1 MEMATQMV
9 IALFDDLPHAHRA
22 IETLEEDGFDRRDI
36 SVVKKHGAKQPSG
49 DQDEADPSVAAV
61 AEEEA
66 KTGSVIGGIGGLI
79 AGLAAFAVPGV
90 GPLLAIGPLAT
101 ALGGVAMG
109 AAAGGFIGALAE
121 HGVPEDRARNY
132 QARILQG
139 DVVLTLHTN
148 NEGAHR
154 AEHALSR
161 TGAREVYQAH

>member
-1 MEMATQMV
+1 MATQMV

-22 IETLEEDGFDRRDI
+22 IQILEEDGFDRRDI
-36 SVVKKHGAKQPSG
+36 SVVTKHGAAQPSG
-49 DQDEADPSVAAV
+49 DQDDADLSVGAV

-66 KTGSVIGGIGGLI
+66 KTGGIIGGIGGLI
-79 AGLAAFAVPGV
+79 TGLAAFAVPGI

-109 AAAGGFIGALAE
+109 ATAGGLIGALAE

-132 QARILQG
+132 HERILQG
-139 DVVLTLHTN
+139 EVVLTLHTN

-154 AEHALSR
+154 AETALSR